1 MKKSEIKKALGELDK
16 IPMPKLFDAPA
27 KEKRVKKSGV
37 RRSIIMAAA
46 VLAVLAALVGCAAE
60 VKEYN
65 DAVTFFEEHELS
77 RENLSRNDIKKV
89 YRDIITE
96 KFKLEQTAVVIID
109 SYEGS
114 AIGIAKPTS
123 EELKNIWES
132 FNSNISETYSWY
144 YLDNDA
150 EMYGIMRSGEMM
162 FKKEENGVVLWE
174 TKIPLRD
181 GYVEGYTLLS
191 DGKYIAVYG
200 VYSPIIAPSQSC
212 GFVEIFDE
220 KSGESLLQKLFL
232 TYNRFSIAEIIPEGD
247 EMVIFARAELKRFV
261 FIRMDLDGEILY
273 QKETEIGN
281 KGIWNVAPF
290 GDGYIVQIGGY
301 QLQEAIYKVSRD
313 GEIGEGISYSSEDE
327 AYFICDMLDFGGKL
341 YLSAY
346 AVPKHGRDIGT
357 PHDEISYIIESI
369 WKNPD
374 DMEIATEET
383 SASSSGINGYGIYMN
398 TENLLEDVQ
407 NNYTAV
413 LLVCDGEDRLPKNFY
428 SVEGSVCGELSVSEN
443 GEMLWETEYISE
455 AYYSPATSSFSIGGA
470 CIVYRHSF
478 DADGSLVKTEK
489 TGEVTGFRR

>member
-16 IPMPKLFDAPA
+16 IPMPELFDVPV
-27 KEKRVKKSGV
+27 KEKRVKKSGI
-37 RRSIIMAAA
+37 RCGIIMAAA
-46 VLAVLAALVGCAAE
+46 VFAVLSALVGCAAE

-96 KFKLEQTAVVIID
+96 RFKLEQTAVVIID
-109 SYEGS
+109 SYEGR

-162 FKKEENGVVLWE
+162 FKKEENGAVLWE

-181 GYVEGYTLLS
+181 GYVEGYTFLS

-200 VYSPIIAPSQSC
+200 VYSPDMASSQHC

-220 KSGESLLQKLFL
+220 KNGESLLRKLFVS
-232 TYNRFSIAEIIPEGD
+232 YNRFSIAEIIPEGD

-281 KGIWNVAPF
+281 KGIYDVAPL
-290 GDGYIVQIGGY
+290 GDGYIVQLGGY
-301 QLQEAIYKVSRD
+301 QLNEALYKVSKD

-327 AYFICDMLDFGGKL
+327 AYFICDMLDYGGKL

-346 AVPKHGRDIGT
+346 AVPKHGRDIET
-357 PHDEISYIIESI
+357 SHDEIRHILENI
-369 WKNPD
+369 WKNKD
-374 DMEIATEET
+374 EIEIAAEET
-383 SASSSGINGYGIYMN
+383 SASGSGVNGYGIYM
-398 TENLLEDVQ
+398 TAENLLEDVQ

-455 AYYSPATSSFSIGGA
+455 VYYSPGTSSFSIGGA
-470 CIVYRHSF
+470 SIVYRHSF
-478 DADGSLVKTEK
+478 DGEGKLVKSEK
-489 TGEVTGFRR
+489 TGEIASFRR